1 MALDRVRPLW
11 NPAWQIDRVLV
22 QSSEKWICCQ
32 QCLPD
37 PTTTPAGH
45 IPKQRM
51 TWAEEAAERRGSQN
65 VRIGR
70 RFGCLPATSGLPR

>member
-1 MALDRVRPLW
+1 VFDLFGIRL
-11 NPAWQIDRVLV
+11 WQIDRVLV

-65 VRIGR
+65 VRIGSM
-70 RFGCLPATSGLPR
+70 LSKKEVE